1 MLTHRALGRD
11 LDLLV
16 VSVVDNRRPMLSALR
31 AMLAAIGVGRIETF
45 EHPAEALHAMRHAVP
60 DIVTASA
67 GVATFPLD
75 ARDGDELFEIADRAL
90 YEAKRR
96 GRDRV
101 VTAAEIGSAALPRAV

>member
-1 MLTHRALGRD
+1 M
-11 LDLLV
+11 
-16 VSVVDNRRPMLSALR
+16 
-31 AMLAAIGVGRIETF
+31 
-45 EHPAEALHAMRHAVP
+45 P

-101 VTAAEIGSAALPRAV
+101 VTAAEIGSSTLPHAV